1 MSPEKRLRLMKFVLL
16 SLLIIGFS
24 LVDITD
30 AWKLRDL
37 AHKGDENKLSSSKPQ
52 FRDIPMRKI
61 VKIVRVTDDESDDDG
76 VVGTDGDDDDD
87 DDDNDNDSA
96 DDFVFEKVHTTHFD
110 LPLKPV
116 AKLGSPDVEQD
127 EDERQ
132 DDQENTEKVSSFFEP
147 VLKIQ
152 NDLFGWLSTVR
163 KAEEAKDEN
172 AAIAADEVETS
183 SEPVSWLSYLNRY
196 PFNIVLDKFLADND
210 DYDGGKNDSDE
221 QQQQAN
227 EEHKHSDRQ
236 PLTTENFEELLL
248 SIPSFIPNYTN
259 VADIDC
265 KRMGQIFQR
274 QVRGQKLWA
283 LQSMCK
289 IKKEF

>member
-1 MSPEKRLRLMKFVLL
+1 MSPEKRLRLLKCVLFSVFL
-16 SLLIIGFS
+16 IGFS
-24 LVDITD
+24 LVGITD

-37 AHKGDENKLSSSKPQ
+37 SHKGDENKLSSSKPQ
-52 FRDIPMRKI
+52 FRDVPMRKI
-61 VKIVRVTDDESDDDG
+61 VRVVRVTDDESDDDG
-76 VVGTDGDDDDD
+76 VVGADDDDD
-87 DDDNDNDSA
+87 DDDTDNDSA

-116 AKLGSPDVEQD
+116 AKLSSPDVEQD

-147 VLKIQ
+147 VFKIQ
-152 NDLFGWLSTVR
+152 SDILGWFSTVR

-172 AAIAADEVETS
+172 SATEAEVETS
-183 SEPVSWLSYLNRY
+183 SEPISWLSYLNRY

-210 DYDGGKNDSDE
+210 DYDGGRNDSED
-221 QQQQAN
+221 QHASDD
-227 EEHKHSDRQ
+227 HKQTDRQ
-236 PLTTENFEELLL
+236 ALTTENFEELLL

-283 LQSMCK
+283 LQSMCEILEK
-289 IKKEF
+289 FK

>member
-1 MSPEKRLRLMKFVLL
+1 MSPEKQRLRLMKFVLFSIFL
-16 SLLIIGFS
+16 IGFS

-30 AWKLRDL
+30 GWKLRDL
-37 AHKGDENKLSSSKPQ
+37 THKGDENKLSSNKPQ
-52 FRDIPMRKI
+52 FRDVPMRKI
-61 VKIVRVTDDESDDDG
+61 VRVVRVTDDESDDDG
-76 VVGTDGDDDDD
+76 VVGADDDDD
-87 DDDNDNDSA
+87 DDDTDNDSA
-96 DDFVFEKVHTTHFD
+96 EDFVFEKVHTTHFD

-116 AKLGSPDVEQD
+116 AKLSSPDVEQD

-147 VLKIQ
+147 VFKIQ
-152 NDLFGWLSTVR
+152 NDLYGWFSTVR

-172 AAIAADEVETS
+172 IATDAEVETS

-210 DYDGGKNDSDE
+210 DYDGGRNDSDE
-221 QQQQAN
+221 QHVN
-227 EEHKHSDRQ
+227 EDHKQTDRQ
-236 PLTTENFEELLL
+236 ALTTENFEELLL

-283 LQSMCK
+283 LQSMCE
-289 IKKEF
+289 IL

>member
-16 SLLIIGFS
+16 SIFLIGFS

-37 AHKGDENKLSSSKPQ
+37 THKGDENKLSSNKPQ
-52 FRDIPMRKI
+52 FRDVPMRKI
-61 VKIVRVTDDESDDDG
+61 VRVVRVTDDESDDDG
-76 VVGTDGDDDDD
+76 GADDDDD
-87 DDDNDNDSA
+87 DDDDTDNDSA
-96 DDFVFEKVHTTHFD
+96 EDFVFEKVHTTHFD

-116 AKLGSPDVEQD
+116 AKLSSPDVEQD

-147 VLKIQ
+147 VFKIQ
-152 NDLFGWLSTVR
+152 NDLLGWFSSVR
-163 KAEEAKDEN
+163 KAEEAKDAN
-172 AAIAADEVETS
+172 IATEAEVEPA
-183 SEPVSWLSYLNRY
+183 SEPISWLSYLNRY
-196 PFNIVLDKFLADND
+196 PFNIVLDRFLADND
-210 DYDGGKNDSDE
+210 DYDGERNDSEE
-221 QQQQAN
+221 QHVN
-227 EEHKHSDRQ
+227 EDHKQTDRQ

-283 LQSMCK
+283 LQSMC
-289 IKKEF
+289 

>member
-1 MSPEKRLRLMKFVLL
+1 MSPEKRLRLMKFVLF
-16 SLLIIGFS
+16 SLFLIGFS

-37 AHKGDENKLSSSKPQ
+37 THKGDENKLSSNKPQ
-52 FRDIPMRKI
+52 FRDAPMRKI
-61 VKIVRVTDDESDDDG
+61 VRVVRVADDESDDDG
-76 VVGTDGDDDDD
+76 VVGVDDDDD
-87 DDDNDNDSA
+87 DDDDTENDSA
-96 DDFVFEKVHTTHFD
+96 EAFVFEKVHTTHFD

-116 AKLGSPDVEQD
+116 AKLSSPDVEQD

-147 VLKIQ
+147 VFKIQ
-152 NDLFGWLSTVR
+152 NDILGWFSTVR

-172 AAIAADEVETS
+172 SATEPEVETS
-183 SEPVSWLSYLNRY
+183 NEPVSWLSYLNRY
-196 PFNIVLDKFLADND
+196 PFNIVLDRFLADND
-210 DYDGGKNDSDE
+210 DYDGGRNDSEE
-221 QQQQAN
+221 QQVN
-227 EEHKHSDRQ
+227 EDHKQTDRQ

-259 VADIDC
+259 VADLDC

-283 LQSMCK
+283 LQSMCE
-289 IKKEF
+289 II